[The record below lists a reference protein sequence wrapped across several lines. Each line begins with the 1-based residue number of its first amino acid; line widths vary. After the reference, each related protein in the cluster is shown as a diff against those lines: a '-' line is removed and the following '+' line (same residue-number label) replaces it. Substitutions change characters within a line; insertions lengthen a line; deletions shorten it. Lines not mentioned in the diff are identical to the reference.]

1 MKLNFFTTYVKK
13 NNLSSIRIFIK
24 KEMLMDVFILY
35 KKVRLR
41 YYLINKRYIYI
52 YIFIN
57 R

>member
-52 YIFIN
+52 YIYL
-57 R
+57 